1 MWRIEDKLY
10 FICSVERF
18 TYRFCYV
25 RTVNSYFHTLDYLR
39 SYQKHFSLLP
49 QQKIYMICRMIR
61 NVGRLRHFLKQTGNL
76 PNRLY
81 KNILYISMSIYGII
95 IIRWEVSH
103 SKILQ
108 VQLGC
113 LPIFRRSAAISLRP
127 ILFVCIGARKKPTM
141 L

>member
-1 MWRIEDKLY
+1 MLDDYVIKL
-10 FICSVERF
+10 C
-18 TYRFCYV
+18 
-25 RTVNSYFHTLDYLR
+25 
-39 SYQKHFSLLP
+39 
-49 QQKIYMICRMIR
+49 
-61 NVGRLRHFLKQTGNL
+61 FLKQTGNL

-81 KNILYISMSIYGII
+81 KNILYISMNIYGII

-127 ILFVCIGARKKPTM
+127 ILFVCIGARKNQRCCKFKLFTV
-141 L
+141 LLYVSTNEISSFLSFFCTGKNIKNSYITEIFRTNTVKRSQHFSFK